1 MAVLI
6 QPSHA
11 DLVQRAVRW
20 LRGFHKCSHAYGEFV
35 AAVPY
40 IPDAIGWRNQFS
52 ILVECKRSRSDFF
65 ADRKKLIHHNPDAYP
80 GEERW
85 YLTPP
90 GLVTA
95 DEVPEGWYLAEADE
109 KRVRV
114 ITHPPTLPQVDR
126 SAWPPEW
133 RARYPEPD
141 PRRTPDMWRRVHNHE
156 RAAAGIPFLLSAL
169 RRHELGVPFDEERGR
184 FETMAE
190 RDERVAIETDLTD
203 KEKDAWADLAW
214 HYVIRKDDE
223 GRHFTGATTGDLAM
237 LLPGW
242 DDTQTFEPDRTPKG
256 FNAPLWTQAFYDA
269 NGCRPAR
276 TRAYALAG
284 MALRWL
290 VKQGRAEK
298 VGEMDLYLPKES
310 A

>member
-1 MAVLI
+1 MLI
-6 QPSHA
+6 PPTHA
-11 DLVQRAVRW
+11 DLVQRAVKW
-20 LRGFHKCSHAYGEFV
+20 LRSFHKCSHAYGEFV
-35 AAVPY
+35 AAVQY

-126 SAWPPEW
+126 SAWPPDW

-141 PRRTPDMWRRVHNHE
+141 PHRTPGMWRRIHNHE

-190 RDERVAIETDLTD
+190 RDERVAIET
-203 KEKDAWADLAW
+203 
-214 HYVIRKDDE
+214 
-223 GRHFTGATTGDLAM
+223 RHGFT
-237 LLPGW
+237 P
-242 DDTQTFEPDRTPKG
+242 EPDDPRRCSVCQSG
-256 FNAPLWTQAFYDA
+256 
-269 NGCRPAR
+269 RS
-276 TRAYALAG
+276 TRAHELGSVVLDGVAL
-284 MALRWL
+284 
-290 VKQGRAEK
+290 
-298 VGEMDLYLPKES
+298 P
-310 A
+310 

>member
-1 MAVLI
+1 MLI
-6 QPSHA
+6 PPTHA

-20 LRGFHKCSHAYGEFV
+20 LRGFHKCSHAYGEF
-35 AAVPY
+35 AASVPY
-40 IPDAIGWRNQFS
+40 IPDALGWRHRFS

-114 ITHPPTLPQVDR
+114 ITHPPVDGWNL
-126 SAWPPEW
+126 AWGPPDH
-133 RARYPEPD
+133 RAHPD
-141 PRRTPDMWRRVHNHE
+141 RWRRWRHAE

-169 RRHELGVPFDEERGR
+169 RRHESGVPFDEERGR

-190 RDERVAIETDLTD
+190 CEERVALETRHDFTPEPED
-203 KEKDAWADLAW
+203 PRRCS
-214 HYVIRKDDE
+214 VCQS
-223 GRHFTGATTGDLAM
+223 GRS
-237 LLPGW
+237 
-242 DDTQTFEPDRTPKG
+242 
-256 FNAPLWTQAFYDA
+256 
-269 NGCRPAR
+269 
-276 TRAYALAG
+276 TRAHELGSVVLDGVAL
-284 MALRWL
+284 
-290 VKQGRAEK
+290 
-298 VGEMDLYLPKES
+298 P
-310 A
+310 